1 MSLRDAVAW
10 ASSFDALLPHLMKPG
25 GIAAR
30 ASGGFYNLRGEPKER
45 ANDRILARWWTQLR
59 DVDPAASRAWFYMAL
74 ADQIDDELLQRAR
87 HPFGRNDVVIT
98 DDVLLAIGI
107 ELERGAVEA
116 LFPIAIADTPKAAE
130 PASIAPPAPPSAT
143 SAAAAKKKLTCFDW
157 VSDAVRD
164 HPRAQKPPEM
174 SYSSYL
180 LQFAPEDWSARTI
193 SNELG
198 RLARLERQGTRGK
211 GRTQT

>member
-10 ASSFDALLPHLMKPG
+10 ASSFDALLPHLKRG
-25 GIAAR
+25 RIAAR

-107 ELERGAVEA
+107 EFERAAVEA
-116 LFPIAIADTPKAAE
+116 LFPIAI
-130 PASIAPPAPPSAT
+130 
-143 SAAAAKKKLTCFDW
+143 AKKKLTCFDW